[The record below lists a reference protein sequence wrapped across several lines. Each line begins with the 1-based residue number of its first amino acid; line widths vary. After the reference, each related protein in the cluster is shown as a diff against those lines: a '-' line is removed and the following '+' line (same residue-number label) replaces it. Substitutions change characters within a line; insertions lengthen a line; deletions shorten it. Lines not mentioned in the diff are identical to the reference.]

1 MDLSIILVYDDRC
14 DSENLQTICSS
25 LGIKFSERYYDSENI
40 YMDKDFVEALPS
52 IHILDRN
59 DHMDTICMHDNVE
72 ERIEKCIRKYQIKK
86 AKKNMG
92 SFTKLFQFLAKL
104 KP

>member
-1 MDLSIILVYDDRC
+1 MAFSIILVYEDRC
-14 DSENLQTICSS
+14 DSELLRTTCSNLDIE
-25 LGIKFSERYYDSENI
+25 FSERYYDSENI
-40 YMDKDFVEALPS
+40 YIDKDFVEALPS
-52 IHILDRN
+52 IHILYNN
-59 DHMDTICMHDNVE
+59 DHLDTICIRDNVE
-72 ERIEKCIRKYQIKK
+72 ERIEQCIEKYRIRK